1 MTTSDL
7 HRFEYYVTRSF
18 IKDGGNGAGSGVCRG
33 EVGAHGSENLKLIV
47 SSVLMRSADLLSHPG
62 GGSGH
67 AGQRGG

>member
-7 HRFEYYVTRSF
+7 HRAECYVTRSL
-18 IKDGGNGAGSGVCRG
+18 IKDGGNGAGFGVCRG
-33 EVGAHGSENLKLIV
+33 EVEAHGSETPKLIV
-47 SSVLMRSADLLSHPG
+47 SSVLMRSADLLSHPV